1 MKKCVCSAFI
11 SDPIY
16 LNNLC
21 ECVAIL
27 GGHPV
32 EEPMDSGTRV
42 SVVYAGE
49 YADTMVNVF
58 KQYGGGHHWIS
69 DD

>member
-1 MKKCVCSAFI
+1 MKKCICSVFI
-11 SDPIY
+11 NDSLY

-21 ECVAIL
+21 ECIKIL

-32 EEPMDSGTRV
+32 EEPIGVGTRV

-58 KQYGGGHHWIS
+58 KQYGGEYYWTSG
-69 DD
+69 D